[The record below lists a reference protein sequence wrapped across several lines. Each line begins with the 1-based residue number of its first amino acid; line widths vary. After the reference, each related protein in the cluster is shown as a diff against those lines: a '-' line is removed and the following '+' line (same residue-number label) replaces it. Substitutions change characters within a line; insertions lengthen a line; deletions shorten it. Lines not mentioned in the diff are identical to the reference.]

1 MRVERATTPCLDAET
16 IAAFA
21 EGRVNRRRIREVVAH
36 LDVCEDCRDAVE
48 AASEA
53 ILEEG
58 ISVQEA
64 PALRQTWWF
73 AVAAAI
79 VIAILAVPATRMF
92 QTLRSPIARLASI
105 APRDERTIE
114 PRLAGGFAWAP
125 YRGPMRAN
133 DAAATSARMKLT
145 GAAGELV
152 DRADRE
158 KSADAQ
164 HTAGVALALAGQN
177 PDDAIAR
184 LRTAAKSLPEDAE
197 LWSDLAAAEFS
208 AAVTSGAASQIP
220 VALADT
226 DHALRLDPRMPE
238 ALFNR
243 ALILEHLGLI
253 SPTRAAWERYLG
265 VDATSAWASEARERL
280 AKLPTVTGDAQ
291 FRNELPRLALA
302 PLAGQTQAAATANA
316 IVKAFPQQARIEG
329 EQHSLAVWGD
339 AVSHNDTAT
348 AEKALTIARAI
359 GDALVRFS
367 GESMLHD
374 SVTAIDGATATQ
386 RPDMAA
392 GHVLIAKG
400 RAASKEQKA
409 GEAEK
414 LMREAATKLTA
425 AGDPM
430 ALTARFYAAGAR
442 LAQNDAAHARPELEA
457 LMMEVHTPELGAEV
471 RWELA
476 RCHTFDDDWA
486 AALPLLDEA
495 HARFERLGERANAGF
510 IDTIRSSVLVSLGRA
525 DEAWEARSRAFAALS
540 REGREDRLAGSIDG
554 AAQFELRSGRRETA
568 LALLGLDEEAQRTV
582 ANPVS
587 LASMFVQKTLLN
599 VVLGNHDAA
608 LHSAHD
614 AEAAA
619 MRVSDAALRT
629 RALADAQFATAA
641 VVLDREPRHA
651 RELLTTAI
659 DAYRSQDLAAMIAE
673 PYLLRARAGL
683 KLGDEAAAAS
693 DLDEGIAAVERR
705 RIRFAGSAAGTGVL
719 NAGVA
724 LFEDAIRLRL
734 DRGDVAGAFAYAE
747 RAHAADVAP
756 TTSEA
761 AGAANAMAGLE
772 QRLAG
777 SGAAVLEL
785 VALPEE
791 VVAFTVTEHGASVA
805 RTRIARETLT
815 GERDEAK
822 LYDTLIRPSE
832 TAIAAARGLV
842 IVPDSNLENIP
853 FAALQDGKQYFVERM
868 PVAIAVS
875 GASLHAGKEAR
886 PQSITAVALPSGDA
900 SHSASLP
907 ETVAELRDV
916 AHAYRE
922 SSVIGEQTAT
932 LHSLN
937 AATDVLHVAGHTER
951 QTGLGDAALVFAGNE
966 RASWKT
972 IAATLQPHARIIV
985 LAACET
991 LRRPN
996 SPQARALS
1004 LGSSFLAAGATDVI
1018 GTLTPIADT
1027 DAHAIFRT
1035 LHRELAAG
1043 VTPAEALRRAQR
1055 EAIAAQ
1061 PSHPEA
1067 WRAVALLTSR
1077 VPQL

>member
-1 MRVERATTPCLDAET
+1 VRVERATTPCLDAET

-21 EGRVNRRRIREVVAH
+21 EGRINRSGMREVVRH
-36 LDVCEDCRDAVE
+36 LDQCQPCRDAVE

-58 ISVQEA
+58 ISVNVP
-64 PALRQTWWF
+64 PALRRTSWL

-79 VIAILAVPATRMF
+79 VVAILAVPATR
-92 QTLRSPIARLASI
+92 TILSLRSPMARLASLS
-105 APRDERTIE
+105 PRDERTIE
-114 PRLAGGFAWAP
+114 PRLAGGFPWAP
-125 YRGPMRAN
+125 YRGPLRSN
-133 DAAATSARMKLT
+133 GAAATSARMKLT

-152 DRADRE
+152 DRADHD
-158 KSADAQ
+158 KTAAAQ
-164 HTAGVALALAGQN
+164 HAAGVALALSGEN

-184 LRTAAKSLPEDAE
+184 LRLAANSLPEDAKS
-197 LWSDLAAAEFS
+197 WSDLAAAEY
-208 AAVTSGAASQIP
+208 AAALARGAASQIP

-226 DHALRLDPRMPE
+226 DHALRVDPRLPE

-243 ALILEHLGLI
+243 ALILERIGLI
-253 SPTRAAWERYLG
+253 TQTRAAWEHYLA
-265 VDATSAWASEARERL
+265 VDATSEWAAEARERL
-280 AKLPTVTGDAQ
+280 AKLPAVTGDAQ
-291 FRNELPRLALA
+291 FKRDLPRLAA
-302 PLAGQTQAAATANA
+302 AALAGDGHTVAA
-316 IVKAFPQQARIEG
+316 IVSSYPQQARIEG
-329 EQHSLAVWGD
+329 EQQRLADWGD
-339 AVSHNDTAT
+339 AISKNDIPA
-348 AEKALTIARAI
+348 ADRALTVARAI
-359 GDALVRFS
+359 GDALAQLT
-367 GESMLHD
+367 GETMLRD
-374 SVTAIDGATATQ
+374 SVKAIDGATAAQ

-400 RAASKEQKA
+400 RAASKQQRA
-409 GEAEK
+409 GEAET
-414 LMREAATKLTA
+414 LMREAALKLTA

-457 LMMEVHTPELGAEV
+457 LLNTVPTPELGAEV

-510 IDTIRSSVLVSLGRA
+510 IDTIRSSVLVTLGRS

-540 REGREDRLAGSIDG
+540 REGREDRLIVSIDG
-554 AAQFELRSGRRETA
+554 AAQFELRAGRRDTA
-568 LALLGLDEEAQRTV
+568 LALLGVEEAAETN
-582 ANPVS
+582 AAAP
-587 LASMFVQKTLLN
+587 ASRAATFVQKTLLN
-599 VVLGNHDAA
+599 VILGNHDAA
-608 LHSAHD
+608 LQSARD
-614 AEAAA
+614 AESAAQ
-619 MRVSDAALRT
+619 RVPDHALRM
-629 RALADAQFATAA
+629 RALADAQFAFAA
-641 VVLDREPRHA
+641 VVLDRDPRHA
-651 RELLTTAI
+651 RDLLTLAI
-659 DAYRSQDLAAMIAE
+659 AGYRSQDLAAMIAE
-673 PYLLRARAGL
+673 PYLLRARAGV
-683 KLGDEAAAAS
+683 KLGDATAAAR

-705 RIRFAGSAAGTGVL
+705 RIRFGGSAAGTGVL

-724 LFEDAIRLRL
+724 LFEDAIRLSL

-756 TTSEA
+756 APGEASGTS
-761 AGAANAMAGLE
+761 NAMAGLE

-777 SGAAVLEL
+777 SGVAVLEL
-785 VALPEE
+785 VALPDE
-791 VVAFTVTEHGASVA
+791 VVAFTVTERGASVA
-805 RTRIARETLT
+805 RTRVARPTLT
-815 GERDEAK
+815 AERDEAK
-822 LYDTLIRPSE
+822 LYDLLIRPAE
-832 TAIAAARGLV
+832 TALASARGV
-842 IVPDSNLENIP
+842 IVVPDSSLENIA
-853 FAALQDGKQYFVERM
+853 FAALQDGKGYFVERM

-875 GASLHAGKEAR
+875 GASLHPGKETR

-916 AHAYRE
+916 AQPYRQ
-922 SSVIGEQTAT
+922 SSVVGEQVST
-932 LHSLN
+932 LRSLT

-951 QTGLGDAALVFAGNE
+951 QVGLGDAALVFAGNE

-972 IAATLQPHARIIV
+972 IATTLQPHARIIV

-1004 LGSSFLAAGATDVI
+1004 LGSAFLAAGTTDVI

-1061 PSHPEA
+1061 PAHPEA

>member
-1 MRVERATTPCLDAET
+1 M
-16 IAAFA
+16 
-21 EGRVNRRRIREVVAH
+21 VAH
-36 LDVCEDCRDAVE
+36 LDRCEDCRDAVE

-58 ISVQEA
+58 ISVHEP
-64 PALRQTWWF
+64 PAMRQTWWL

-79 VIAILAVPATRMF
+79 VVAILAVPATRMF

-105 APRDERTIE
+105 APHDERTIE

-152 DRADRE
+152 DRADHE

-164 HTAGVALALAGQN
+164 HAAGVALALAGQN
-177 PDDAIAR
+177 PDDAIRR
-184 LRTAAKSLPEDAE
+184 LRDASKSMPEDARM
-197 LWSDLAAAEFS
+197 WSDLAAAEF
-208 AAVTSGAASQIP
+208 AAALTSGAASQIP

-226 DHALRLDPRMPE
+226 DHALRIDPRMPE

-253 SPTRAAWERYLG
+253 SQTRTAWERYLAADG
-265 VDATSAWASEARERL
+265 SSAWAAEARERL
-280 AKLPTVTGDAQ
+280 AKLPAVTGDAQ
-291 FRNELPRLALA
+291 FKNELPRLASIPFTPDA
-302 PLAGQTQAAATANA
+302 QAAAAIANTV
-316 IVKAFPQQARIEG
+316 VKAFPQQARIEG
-329 EQHSLAVWGD
+329 EQHLLAVWGD
-339 AVSHNDTAT
+339 AVSRNDAP
-348 AEKALTIARAI
+348 AADHALTIARAL
-359 GDALVRFS
+359 GDALMHVS

-374 SVTAIDGATATQ
+374 SVAAIDGATAAQ

-414 LMREAATKLTA
+414 LMREAAVKLTA
-425 AGDPM
+425 SGDPM
-430 ALTARFYAAGAR
+430 ALTARFYTAGAR

-540 REGREDRLAGSIDG
+540 REGREDRLVTSIDG
-554 AAQFELRSGRRETA
+554 AAQFELRAGRRDTA
-568 LALLGLDEEAQRTV
+568 LALLGVEEA
-582 ANPVS
+582 AESHFAAPAS
-587 LASMFVQKTLLN
+587 LAATFVQKTLLN
-599 VVLGNHDAA
+599 VVLGDHDAA

-619 MRVSDAALRT
+619 MRVSDPALRT

-641 VVLDREPRHA
+641 VVLDRDPRQA
-651 RELLTTAI
+651 QGLLTTAI
-659 DAYRSQDLAAMIAE
+659 GAYRSQDLAAMIAE

-683 KLGDEAAAAS
+683 RLGDEAAAAS

-756 TTSEA
+756 LPDEA
-761 AGAANAMAGLE
+761 AGAASAAATLE
-772 QRLAG
+772 GRLAG
-777 SGAAVLEL
+777 SGVAVLEL

-791 VVAFTVTEHGASVA
+791 VVAFTVTERGSSAT

-815 GERDEAK
+815 AEHDEAK
-822 LYDTLIRPSE
+822 LYDALIRPSE
-832 TAIAAARGLV
+832 SAMATVHGLI
-842 IVPDSNLENIP
+842 IVPDSNLENVP

-875 GASLHAGKEAR
+875 GASLHMGKEAK

-916 AHAYRE
+916 AHAYRQ
-922 SSVIGEQTAT
+922 SSVVGDQAVT

-951 QTGLGDAALVFAGNE
+951 QEGLGDAALVFAGNE

-972 IAATLQPHARIIV
+972 IAATLQPHARIVV

-991 LRRPN
+991 LRRPS

-1004 LGSSFLAAGATDVI
+1004 LGGSFLAAGATDVI

-1061 PSHPEA
+1061 PAHPEA